1 MYYNVNDQILV
12 DVLPKVLIKEDGSLF
27 IDFDESTIEVAADYG
42 FYYVNEDNVN
52 DKPINAISEMVHK
65 RQIVLKKPYAK
76 IIRNWLIN
84 PIEEN

>member
-27 IDFDESTIEVAADYG
+27 IDFDKATTEVISDHG
-42 FYYVNEDNVN
+42 YYAVNEDNIN
-52 DKPINAISEMVHK
+52 DKPINAITEEVSK
-65 RQIVLKKPYAK
+65 RQIVLEKPYAK
-76 IIRNWLIN
+76 IIRTWLIN